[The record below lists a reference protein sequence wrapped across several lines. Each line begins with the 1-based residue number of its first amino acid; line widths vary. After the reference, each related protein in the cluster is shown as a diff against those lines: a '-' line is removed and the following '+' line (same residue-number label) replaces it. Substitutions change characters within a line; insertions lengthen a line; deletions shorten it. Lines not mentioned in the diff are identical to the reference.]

1 VSKRLF
7 LPVIMVCTGLMWH
20 PDFAR
25 AATHLQIR
33 LAPNVI
39 LMGATYNGTT
49 LLVSGAIPKDA
60 EAFVR
65 VTGELE
71 DVKLKKKG
79 RALGLLWMNMGSV
92 NIRQA
97 PNVFLLCPSKALEEI
112 SQTNQENW
120 RRLGLGFEGLK
131 GRVGVTPASEDKD
144 ALFKEFVKLKEI
156 KELYAVY
163 ENAIA
168 YGSTSGS
175 MKPFT
180 ATVGIPSDMPQGVFK
195 IEVFAIRDDAV
206 LAAGTQEMKVA
217 EVGLPAMMSSMAFHH
232 GTLYGIVAVMV
243 AILAGLLTGVVFKGG
258 KGAH

>member
-1 VSKRLF
+1 
-7 LPVIMVCTGLMWH
+7 MVCTGLMWH
-20 PDFAR
+20 PDVTR
-25 AATHLQIR
+25 AATHLQIT

-49 LLVSGAIPKDA
+49 LLVSGTIPKDA
-60 EAFVR
+60 EPFVR
-65 VTGELE
+65 VTGEPE

-79 RALGLLWMNMGSV
+79 RALGLLWMNLGSV
-92 NIRQA
+92 NICQA
-97 PNVFLLCPSKALEEI
+97 PNVFFLCPSKAL
-112 SQTNQENW
+112 QTNQENW
-120 RRLGLGFEGLK
+120 HRLGLGFEALK

-144 ALFKEFVKLKEI
+144 ALFKEFMKLKES

-175 MKPFT
+175 MKPFS
-180 ATVGIPSDMPQGVFK
+180 ATVRIPSDMPQGVFK

-206 LAAGTQEMKVA
+206 LATGTQEMKVA

>member
-1 VSKRLF
+1 MSKRLF

-20 PDFAR
+20 LDVAR

-39 LMGATYNGTT
+39 LMGATYNGTK
-49 LLVSGAIPKDA
+49 LLVSAAIPKDA

-79 RALGLLWMNMGSV
+79 RALGLLWMNLGSV

-97 PNVFLLCPSKALEEI
+97 PNVFLLCPSKAL
-112 SQTNQENW
+112 QRNQENW
-120 RRLGLGFEGLK
+120 HRLGLGFEALK

-144 ALFKEFVKLKEI
+144 ALFKEFVKLKES

-180 ATVGIPSDMPQGVFK
+180 ATVRIPSDMPQGVFK
-195 IEVFAIRDDAV
+195 IEVFAIRDDTL
-206 LAAGTQEMKVA
+206 LATGTQEMKVA
-217 EVGLPAMMSSMAFHH
+217 EVGLPAMMSSMAFDH

>member
-1 VSKRLF
+1 
-7 LPVIMVCTGLMWH
+7 MVCTGLMWH
-20 PDFAR
+20 PDVTR
-25 AATHLQIR
+25 AATHLQIT

-49 LLVSGAIPKDA
+49 LLVSGTIPKDA

-79 RALGLLWMNMGSV
+79 RALGLLWMNLGSV

-97 PNVFLLCPSKALEEI
+97 PNVFFLCPSKAV
-112 SQTNQENW
+112 QTNQGNW
-120 RRLGLGFEGLK
+120 HRLGLGFEALK
-131 GRVGVTPASEDKD
+131 RRVDVTPASEDKD
-144 ALFKEFVKLKEI
+144 ALFKEFMKLKES
-156 KELYAVY
+156 KELYTVY

-175 MKPFT
+175 MKPFS
-180 ATVGIPSDMPQGVFK
+180 ATVRIPSDMPQGVFK
-195 IEVFAIRDDAV
+195 IEVFAIRDDAI
-206 LAAGTQEMKVA
+206 LATGTQEMKVA
-217 EVGLPAMMSSMAFHH
+217 EVGLPAMMSSMAFNH

>member
-20 PDFAR
+20 PDFVR
-25 AATHLQIR
+25 AAVHLQIR

-65 VTGELE
+65 VRGMPE
-71 DVKLKKKG
+71 DVHLKKKG
-79 RALGLLWMNMGSV
+79 RALGLLWMNLGSV

-120 RRLGLGFEGLK
+120 RRLGLGFEGLQE
-131 GRVGVTPASEDKD
+131 RVGVTPASEDKD
-144 ALFKEFVKLKEI
+144 VLFKEFVKLKES

-163 ENAIA
+163 ENAID

-180 ATVGIPSDMPQGVFK
+180 ATVRIPSDMPQGVYEV
-195 IEVFAIRDDAV
+195 EVFAIKDGAIV
-206 LAAGTQEMKVA
+206 ATGTQEMKVA
-217 EVGLPAMMSSMAFHH
+217 EVGLPAMMSSMAFDH
-232 GTLYGIVAVMV
+232 GTLYGILAVMV